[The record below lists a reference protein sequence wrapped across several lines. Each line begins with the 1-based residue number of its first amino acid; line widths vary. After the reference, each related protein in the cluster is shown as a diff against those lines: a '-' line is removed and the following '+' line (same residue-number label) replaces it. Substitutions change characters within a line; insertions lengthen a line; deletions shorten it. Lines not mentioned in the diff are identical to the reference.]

1 MNRILF
7 VIHVLIHA
15 PGDGRNSISEMET
28 SMKKIAMVLLS
39 LMVISCFS
47 SPEGTKDGDC
57 ADLKDNDGNGL
68 TDCEDQGCSLD
79 DECLRLAAKAKVAE
93 DAAHQAAAPPPE
105 DTSTMADLEYIEVG
119 DIWVQKAH
127 NGSDVSQPQA
137 KLYCENLTLAGKSDW
152 RLPTEDEAVAATR
165 SPLLP
170 GESLVMWTSTEK
182 SAKRAVIVGISTG
195 AVNDL
200 GLHSVGD
207 CRARCVRDK

>member
-1 MNRILF
+1 M
-7 VIHVLIHA
+7 
-15 PGDGRNSISEMET
+15 S
-28 SMKKIAMVLLS
+28 KIAMLLLS
-39 LMVISCFS
+39 LMIISCS
-47 SPEGTKDGDC
+47 SAPEGTKDGDC
-57 ADLKDNDGNGL
+57 ADSKDNDGNGL

-93 DAAHQAAAPPPE
+93 EAARLASAPPPA
-105 DTSTMADLEYIEVG
+105 DTATEADREYIEVG
-119 DIWVQKAH
+119 DVWVQKAH
-127 NGSDVSQPQA
+127 NGKDISQPQA

-152 RLPTEDEAVAATR
+152 RLPTQGEAVAATR

-170 GESLVMWTSTEK
+170 KEPLVMWTAADK
-182 SAKRAVIVGISTG
+182 SKKRGLIVGISTG